1 MFISFEGTEGS
12 GKTTQV
18 NLTMQYLRDK
28 GYNVL
33 LTREP
38 GGTAVGDSI
47 REILLNKDT
56 VHLSPRAELLLFNAS
71 RAQLVDEVLRPHL
84 ASGGVVLCD
93 RYVDSSV
100 AYQGYGH
107 GLDIQDVIHAVNIAT
122 GGLMPDVTIFLD
134 ITPEEGLRR
143 RAISSLFG
151 EEFNRIDA
159 MSLAFHQRVY
169 QGYADIGRAEPHRWV
184 RIDAA
189 QPPEQVQQD
198 IIAALEKRLETYQ
211 NPRKTDTTP

>member
-1 MFISFEGTEGS
+1 MFITFEGTEGS

-28 GYNVL
+28 GHDVL

-38 GGTAVGDSI
+38 GGTLVGDSI

-56 VHLSPRAELLLFNAS
+56 VQLSPRAELLLFNAS
-71 RAQLVDEVLRPHL
+71 RAQLVDQVLRPHL
-84 ASGGVVLCD
+84 EAGGVVLCD

-107 GLDIQDVIHAVNIAT
+107 GLDVQDVIHAVNIAT

-134 ITPEEGLRR
+134 LTPEEGLKR
-143 RAISSLFG
+143 RAESSLFG

-159 MSLAFHQRVY
+159 MSIAFHQRVY
-169 QGYADIGRAEPHRWV
+169 QGYTDIGRAEPKRWV

-189 QPPEQVQQD
+189 QSPEQVQRD
-198 IIAALEKRLETYQ
+198 IVAALEKRFKAHKK
-211 NPRKTDTTP
+211 RKKA

>member
-1 MFISFEGTEGS
+1 MFITFEGTEGS

-28 GYNVL
+28 GYDVL

-56 VHLSPRAELLLFNAS
+56 VQLSPRAELLLFNAS

-84 ASGGVVLCD
+84 ESGGVVLCD

-107 GLDIQDVIHAVNIAT
+107 GLDVQDVIRAVNIAT

-134 ITPEEGLRR
+134 ITPEEGLKR
-143 RAISSLFG
+143 RAESSLFG

-159 MSLAFHQRVY
+159 MSIAFHQRVY
-169 QGYADIGRAEPHRWV
+169 QGYTDIGRAEPQRWV
-184 RIDAA
+184 CIDAA
-189 QPPEQVQQD
+189 QSPEQVQRD
-198 IIAALEKRLETYQ
+198 IVAALEKRFKA
-211 NPRKTDTTP
+211 RKKRKKA